1 MSFWEYMK
9 KVFESNSGTSS
20 KRIFG
25 ALGWIICLAL
35 GTYCTIAVIEA
46 PAIVEIIIYCSTG
59 LLGLDTLNGI
69 FSNIFYKNKKVSGC
83 AEKNVI
89 KKLND

>member
-1 MSFWEYMK
+1 MRFCDYMK

-25 ALGWIICLAL
+25 ALGWIICLVL
-35 GTYCTIAVIEA
+35 GIYCTIAVIEA
-46 PAIVEIIIYCSTG
+46 PAIIEIIIYCSTG
-59 LLGLDTLNGI
+59 LLGLDSLNGI
-69 FSNIFYKNKKVSGC
+69 FGNIFYKNKKARGC
-83 AEKNVI
+83 VEKPSI